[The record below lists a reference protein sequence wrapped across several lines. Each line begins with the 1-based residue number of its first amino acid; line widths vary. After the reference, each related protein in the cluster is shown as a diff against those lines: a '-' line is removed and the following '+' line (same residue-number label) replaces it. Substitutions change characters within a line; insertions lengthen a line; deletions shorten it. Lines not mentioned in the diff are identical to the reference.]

1 MEQSK
6 KEIQNL
12 KQPADKRNVSNSDT
26 AVSKKKHSHAGHRE
40 RMRLRFQKSGLESFQ
55 PHEILELLLFY
66 ASSTSWINC
75 GNMLR

>member
-26 AVSKKKHSHAGHRE
+26 AVSKKNTVMPVIGNACGFVFKKRVRKFSATRDSGIVAILCFAASRHKSHC
-40 RMRLRFQKSGLESFQ
+40 
-55 PHEILELLLFY
+55 
-66 ASSTSWINC
+66 T
-75 GNMLR
+75 

>member
-26 AVSKKKHSHAGHRE
+26 AVSKKKHKSHC
-40 RMRLRFQKSGLESFQ
+40 
-55 PHEILELLLFY
+55 
-66 ASSTSWINC
+66 T
-75 GNMLR
+75 

>member
-12 KQPADKRNVSNSDT
+12 KQPADKQNVSNSDT

-40 RMRLRFQKSGLESFQ
+40 RGFAFKKAG
-55 PHEILELLLFY
+55 
-66 ASSTSWINC
+66 
-75 GNMLR
+75 

>member
-12 KQPADKRNVSNSDT
+12 KQPADKQNVSNSDT

-40 RMRLRFQKSGLESFQ
+40 RMRLRFQNTRF
-55 PHEILELLLFY
+55 
-66 ASSTSWINC
+66 WNC
-75 GNMLR
+75 CYSMLCRE

>member
-40 RMRLRFQKSGLESFQ
+40 RMRLRFQKSGL
-55 PHEILELLLFY
+55 
-66 ASSTSWINC
+66 
-75 GNMLR
+75 